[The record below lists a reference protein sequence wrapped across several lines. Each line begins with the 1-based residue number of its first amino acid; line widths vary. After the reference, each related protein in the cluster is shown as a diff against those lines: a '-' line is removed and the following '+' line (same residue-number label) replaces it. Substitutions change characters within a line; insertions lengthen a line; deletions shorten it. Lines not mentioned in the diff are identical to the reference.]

1 MGTDQRA
8 DAVSGMTDK
17 DLHDIKNSLRRLE
30 IMAELLRKRDFSTF
44 SEEEINADAKVELQ
58 SLERLFA
65 QTQ

>member
-1 MGTDQRA
+1 
-8 DAVSGMTDK
+8 MTDK